1 MNYIGGVENKRS
13 ETMIDKKLIKDL
25 ERGEK
30 DRAAD
35 IKTFG
40 EEFVNYY
47 KFKTAT
53 GVRYNTCSLDD
64 MINYYKNRK

>member
-1 MNYIGGVENKRS
+1 MND
-13 ETMIDKKLIKDL
+13 TKLIKDL

-53 GVRYNTCSLDD
+53 GVRYSVCGIDD
-64 MINYYKNRK
+64 MINYYRNRK